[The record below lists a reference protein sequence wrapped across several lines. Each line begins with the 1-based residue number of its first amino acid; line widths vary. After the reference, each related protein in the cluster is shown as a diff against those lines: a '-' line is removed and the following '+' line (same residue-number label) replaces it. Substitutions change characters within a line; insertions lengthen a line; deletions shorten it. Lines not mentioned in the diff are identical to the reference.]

1 MAILHI
7 EGYAKKE
14 EEGGSP
20 VRRKWEISVL
30 LFVLLF
36 AIVGCT
42 IGEAGVWKRAP
53 ETTPLETLRKLP
65 EGSSLEDLDLAGMS
79 PLEAEE
85 KIRSWAQDKLEQNL
99 FLVYNETEIQSS
111 LDELGITLDFK
122 KTWED
127 LRKNPGQKISSTL
140 ELDSVKANQA
150 LREKL
155 SQFTR
160 AAVDATYTI
169 DKDQFII
176 TPAISGRAIQA
187 DTILNEIRG
196 HSFASLPKSISVTV
210 VDIPAAIP
218 TESLKTLAFDGV
230 IGEFTTKFN
239 VNDKNRTVNLMAASS
254 KMDKSVLKPGDTL
267 SFNDTI
273 GPRTAETGFK
283 DAYIIIN
290 NEYVQGLGGGIC
302 QVSSTLYSAAVLAN
316 LSIVE
321 RAPHAVAVAYIPL
334 GQDATVNYP
343 NLDLKLRN
351 DTQSLIYIR
360 SEVKSGSLTVRLYGK
375 RTGNTVRFEQQVDK
389 ETEFGTVRKVDGSLP
404 PGTVVQDQRGSK
416 GYSVKTWKIVRD
428 AIGKE
433 TKQLLSRD
441 EYAPTHRILRIG
453 AD

>member
-1 MAILHI
+1 M
-7 EGYAKKE
+7 
-14 EEGGSP
+14 
-20 VRRKWEISVL
+20 RRKWKL
-30 LFVLLF
+30 LVFSFVLLF
-36 AIVGCT
+36 TIVGCT
-42 IGEAGVWKRAP
+42 IGEAGVWKRAS
-53 ETTPLETLRKLP
+53 ETNPLETMRYLP
-65 EGSSLEDLDLAGMS
+65 EGSSVDELSLAGMS
-79 PLEAEE
+79 PQEAEI
-85 KIRSWAQDKLEQNL
+85 KIKSWAQDKLEQNL
-99 FLVYNETEIQSS
+99 FLVYNETEILSS
-111 LDELGITLDFK
+111 LDELGVTLDFK

-127 LRKNPGQKISSTL
+127 LWKNPGRKISSTL
-140 ELDSVKANQA
+140 ELDSVKANLA
-150 LREKL
+150 LQEKL

-160 AAVDATYTI
+160 SAVDATYTI
-169 DKDQFII
+169 EKDQFLIK
-176 TPAISGRAIQA
+176 PAVPGRAIQA
-187 DTILNEIRG
+187 DVILNEIRG
-196 HSFASLPKSISVTV
+196 RSFSSLPKRIDVTV
-210 VDIPAAIP
+210 VDIPAAVP

-283 DAYIIIN
+283 DAYIVIN
-290 NEYVQGLGGGIC
+290 NEYVQGIGGGIC

-351 DTQSLIYIR
+351 DMQSLIYIR

-375 RTGNTVRFEQQVDK
+375 KTGNTVRLEQQIEK
-389 ETEFGTVRKVDGSLP
+389 ETEFYTVRKVDGSLP

-416 GYSVKTWKIVRD
+416 GYSVKTWKIVKD
-428 AIGKE
+428 AAGKE
-433 TKQLLSRD
+433 IKQLLSRD
-441 EYAPTHRILRIG
+441 EYAPTNKVLRVG

>member
-1 MAILHI
+1 MPRNW
-7 EGYAKKE
+7 K
-14 EEGGSP
+14 
-20 VRRKWEISVL
+20 L
-30 LFVLLF
+30 LFFLF
-36 AIVGCT
+36 VSLFVIVGCT

-53 ETTPLETLRKLP
+53 EINLIETLQSLP
-65 EGSSLEDLDLAGMS
+65 EGSSIDDLNLAGIS

-85 KIRSWAQDKLEQNL
+85 KIKSWAQDKLEQNL

-111 LDELGITLDFK
+111 LDELGVTLDFK

-127 LRKNPGQKISSTL
+127 LSKNPGRKISSIV
-140 ELDSVKANQA
+140 EIDSVKANQA
-150 LREKL
+150 LQEKL
-155 SQFTR
+155 SQFSR
-160 AAVDATYTI
+160 AAVDATYTM
-169 DKDQFII
+169 DKDQFLI
-176 TPAISGRAIQA
+176 TPAVPGRAIQA
-187 DTILNEIRG
+187 DAILNEIRG
-196 HSFASLPKSISVTV
+196 RSFASLPKRISVTV
-210 VDIPAAIP
+210 VDIPAALP
-218 TESLKTLAFDGV
+218 TETLKTLAFDGV

-239 VNDKNRTVNLMAASS
+239 VNDKNRTVNLLAASS

-290 NEYVQGLGGGIC
+290 NEYVQGIGGGIC

-360 SEVKSGSLTVRLYGK
+360 TEVKSGSLTVRLYGK
-375 RTGNTVRFEQQVDK
+375 KTGNAVRFEQQIEK
-389 ETEFGTVRKVDGSLP
+389 ETEFDTVRKVDGSLP

-416 GYSVKTWKIVRD
+416 GYSVKTWKIVKD
-428 AIGKE
+428 AAGKE

-441 EYAPTHRILRIG
+441 EYAPTNKILRVG